1 MAGRF
6 NYNSPS
12 TSGYLPLSKA
22 INHQLASACLFL
34 YPPNCLLCD
43 PSLPRG
49 DPQGPATAWVTYWT
63 SQPVLTPLHSAVH
76 HWSTY
81 WDRFNHSPSKGIL
94 LCVGHLHMTV
104 SFIVPHFRFT
114 RLAGKCLQSSN
125 SDRWIWAIFYFFD
138 QIFSPCSPGETDGL
152 LPENSFKGSKYEFG
166 SIGLALYSG
175 LFAYGGWWVTTS
187 NYLCGQVASHCAAWS
202 LSSLS
207 FRIRR
212 LTMYNFLETPHGWE
226 MKMNPW
232 NHARLVPCVFILAA

>member
-12 TSGYLPLSKA
+12 TFGYLPLSKA

-63 SQPVLTPLHSAVH
+63 PQPVLTPLHSAVH

-125 SDRWIWAIFYFFD
+125 SDRWIWAIFYFFWPNFFSLFSRWD
-138 QIFSPCSPGETDGL
+138 RWPSSGKFLQGVQIRVWQHWSGALQWSVCLRWLVSYYIQ
-152 LPENSFKGSKYEFG
+152 LPVW
-166 SIGLALYSG
+166 SG
-175 LFAYGGWWVTTS
+175 CKP
-187 NYLCGQVASHCAAWS
+187 LCC
-202 LSSLS
+202 
-207 FRIRR
+207 
-212 LTMYNFLETPHGWE
+212 
-226 MKMNPW
+226 
-232 NHARLVPCVFILAA
+232 LVIIQFII